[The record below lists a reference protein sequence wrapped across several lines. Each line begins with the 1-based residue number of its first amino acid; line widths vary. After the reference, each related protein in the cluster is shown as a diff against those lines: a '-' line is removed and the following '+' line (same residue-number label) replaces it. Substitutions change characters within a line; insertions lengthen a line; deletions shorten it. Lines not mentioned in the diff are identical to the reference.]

1 MLSAGG
7 GAWAK
12 SHLLLV
18 EEGGISRAQ
27 AHEAVSRRGAGS
39 GVAWLAWQ
47 KHKHKLVS
55 QRENDL
61 LQRRGVPQGSG
72 PGPLAFCSQTL
83 HLAKI

>member
-1 MLSAGG
+1 MNARRGGGAGVLSAGG

-39 GVAWLAWQ
+39 
-47 KHKHKLVS
+47 
-55 QRENDL
+55 
-61 LQRRGVPQGSG
+61 
-72 PGPLAFCSQTL
+72 
-83 HLAKI
+83 